1 MCEKAC
7 TPYLWGE
14 WVDMKIRQMA
24 ADEIGSIKGLWE
36 MLNSHH
42 LLRSTVFKEH
52 YSKFT
57 FEKRMDGLKKRDRLA
72 AFVAEE
78 NGRSV
83 GYSVATVDGRL
94 GEIDSLFVEEA
105 HRGKGMGE
113 KLVSL
118 ALAWLEKQECEA
130 IRVSIARG
138 NEDVL
143 DFYRRFGFAE
153 RAVVMQKIRGRKRPR
168 RTGKKGGSVHG

>member
-1 MCEKAC
+1 
-7 TPYLWGE
+7 
-14 WVDMKIRQMA
+14 MKVKQIAM
-24 ADEIGSIKGLWE
+24 DEIGSIKGLWE
-36 MLNSHH
+36 MLNRHH
-42 LLRSTVFKEH
+42 LSRSTVFKDH

-57 FEKRMDGLKKRDRLA
+57 FEKRMGGLKKRDRLV

-78 NGRSV
+78 NGRSA
-83 GYSVATVDGRL
+83 GYSIATVDGRL

-118 ALAWLEKQECEA
+118 ALTWLEGEECDA

-153 RAVVMQKIRGRKRPR
+153 RAVVMQRISGRKRPR
-168 RTGKKGGSVHG
+168 RAGKKGAPVHG